1 MEWLEGYLKLWP
13 GAVLLVSHDRYFLD
27 QAVDTIWEMTPVIEM
42 YHGNY
47 SAYLKQR
54 EERLRRRLEEFEAQ
68 QEFIE
73 KEEEYIRR
81 NMAGQNTRQAQG
93 RLKRLERLLSEAK
106 LSAPRTPRRMRF
118 GLEAAQRSGELVI
131 QSEGLAVGYTDAP
144 QELFSVP
151 NLVLRRAECAAVMGP
166 NGWKNHFED
175 ATITQT
181 IGG

>member
-1 MEWLEGYLKLWP
+1 MEWLEGYLKQWE

-27 QAVDTIWEMTPVIEM
+27 QAVTVIWEMNPAIEV

-54 EERLRRRLEEFEAQ
+54 EARLQRQMEEFEAQ
-68 QEFIE
+68 QEFVE

-106 LSAPRTPRRMRF
+106 LSAPSTPRRMRF
-118 GLEAAQRSGELVI
+118 GLEAAERSGELVI
-131 QSEGLAVGYTDAP
+131 QSEGLAAGYADAP

-151 NLVLRRAECAAVMGP
+151 NLALQARNAP
-166 NGWKNHFED
+166 
-175 ATITQT
+175 Q
-181 IGG
+181 